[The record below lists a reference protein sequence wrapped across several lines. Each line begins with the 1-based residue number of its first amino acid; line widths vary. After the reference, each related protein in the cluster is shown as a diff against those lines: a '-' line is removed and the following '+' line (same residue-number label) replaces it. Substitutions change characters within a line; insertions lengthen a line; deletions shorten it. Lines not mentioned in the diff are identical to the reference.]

1 MKFIPLFALV
11 LVAALSLSFQACK
24 NTLDSATG
32 QSSIVF
38 PLSNVSYSK
47 QVQPLFNISCTY
59 SGCHDDG
66 TQAGGLSLTN
76 YFSLISA
83 PGVVVPKDTTHSIL
97 IQRIEGLGP
106 IMPPPPFPPLNANQI
121 QGIRTWVIEGAK
133 YN

>member
-11 LVAALSLSFQACK
+11 LVAALSLSLQACK

-38 PLSNVSYSK
+38 PSSNVSYSK
-47 QVQPLFNISCTY
+47 QVQPLFNITCTY

-76 YFSLISA
+76 YFSLIST

-106 IMPPPPFPPLNANQI
+106 IMPPPPFSPLNANQI
-121 QGIRTWVIEGAK
+121 QGIKTWVIEGAK